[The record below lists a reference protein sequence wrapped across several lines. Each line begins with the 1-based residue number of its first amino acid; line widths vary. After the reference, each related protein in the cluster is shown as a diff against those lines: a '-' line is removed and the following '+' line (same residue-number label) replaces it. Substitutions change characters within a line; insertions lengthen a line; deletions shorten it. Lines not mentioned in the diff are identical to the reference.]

1 MYRVTR
7 RTITLKA
14 PPLGMIGL
22 KRQYIQHIELIAHN
36 PVTIMVLNGFLASF
50 IAAVQASLSVLLVI
64 SYGAIAARLGLLNA
78 SNGKAI
84 SKICV
89 KMFLPALLLVQI
101 GSELHPGSANR
112 YLVVLL
118 WAFLCHFVSFL
129 IGIFAH
135 LVFGLPDW
143 TTAAIMFNNT
153 TSYPLLLIQSLEQTG
168 VLSRLL
174 VEDESTRELVARA
187 KSYFLVFATV
197 SSCLTFAVGPRLIDT
212 EHAPDSD
219 DETTLD
225 EEENNSPGFPST
237 RSSESQLENGAVSDH
252 LSEQTSLLSP
262 NQQSG
267 SRHKSVTNITFF
279 PSKPRFTNV
288 KRRPRYIPNLHWSDL
303 SARIQWWLLFFY
315 DFLNAPLLG
324 ALLGMLIGMTPIL
337 HRAFFSS
344 TYSGGVFT
352 AWLTE
357 SWRNIGGLF
366 VPLPLIVAGVSLYTS
381 YQDSK
386 QGDSSTVRSNTPLA
400 TTAFILV
407 VRFIIWPVVSIGIIY
422 AIAKDSGLLGSDPM
436 LWFAM
441 MLMPTGPPAM
451 KLITMVQV
459 SDAGIEDERKIA
471 RILTIS
477 YIVSPVLAVVVVG
490 ALYASEAAM

>member
-1 MYRVTR
+1 
-7 RTITLKA
+7 
-14 PPLGMIGL
+14 
-22 KRQYIQHIELIAHN
+22 
-36 PVTIMVLNGFLASF
+36 MVLNGFLASF

-101 GSELHPGSANR
+101 GSELHPGSAHR
-112 YLVVLL
+112 YLIILL
-118 WAFLCHFVSFL
+118 WAFICHLVSFL
-129 IGIFAH
+129 IGVAAH
-135 LVFGLPDW
+135 LFFGLPDW

-168 VLSRLL
+168 ILSKL
-174 VEDESTRELVARA
+174 VVDDKTTRELVERA

-197 SSCLTFAVGPRLIDT
+197 SSCLTFAVGPRLVDT

-219 DETTLD
+219 DEQTIDGPD
-225 EEENNSPGFPST
+225 EHEPST
-237 RSSESQLENGAVSDH
+237 SSRRSDDSQIENGRDVENP
-252 LSEQTSLLSP
+252 SEHTRLLSSGV
-262 NQQSG
+262 QS
-267 SRHKSVTNITFF
+267 RERYKSVTNITFF
-279 PSKPRFTNV
+279 PSKPKFTTI
-288 KRRPRYIPNLHWSDL
+288 KRRPRYIPQLRWSDL
-303 SARIQWWLLFFY
+303 SARTQWWLLFFY

-324 ALLGMLIGMTPIL
+324 ALLGVLIGMIPVL
-337 HRAFFSS
+337 HHAFFDS
-344 TYSGGVFT
+344 TYSGGIFT

-357 SWRNIGGLF
+357 SWKNIGGLF
-366 VPLPLIVAGVSLYTS
+366 VPLPLIVAGISLYTS
-381 YQDSK
+381 YHDAK
-386 QGDSSTVRSNTPLA
+386 QNDGATAGTPLA
-400 TTAFILV
+400 TTAFILTI
-407 VRFIIWPVVSIGIIY
+407 RFVLWPIISIGTIY
-422 AIAKDSGLLGSDPM
+422 AIAKGSGVLGTDPM

-459 SDAGIEDERKIA
+459 SNAGVEDERKIA
-471 RILTIS
+471 KILTIS
-477 YIVSPVLAVVVVG
+477 YMISPILAIVVVG